1 MIYSPQNSDHR
12 YEETTLTAEKDLSVS
27 SISSVDEY
35 DADLKKPVED
45 NEEVPLS
52 RNTRFLIWTAL
63 NVASTVGIVRTPIS
77 AVPTP

>member
-12 YEETTLTAEKDLSVS
+12 YEETILTAEKDLSVS
-27 SISSVDEY
+27 SISSVDGY
-35 DADLKKPVED
+35 DADLKKLVED

-77 AVPTP
+77 AVPSP